1 MKISLKKTEGLL
13 KSQGDTVSVLN
24 GKLREMS
31 EKQRAFIDA
40 TNQHLADHQK
50 KIDQSLEDREKA
62 LQDSLTLLNEHSKNS
77 LETIEKKATEL
88 AGINRTTF
96 YNHYGSQYDVLAEIR
111 DWYLRD
117 IADAIESAEL
127 RDRDSMLI
135 RVTLVFE
142 YIQQNLEISRL
153 LIQNNIDETFAQRL
167 FSLPKIEGLLTET
180 MQSNPNHEYDR
191 DVISFAIYGGYKLV
205 QDWISADNRR
215 SAPEMAQLVLHLCGV
230 Q

>member
-1 MKISLKKTEGLL
+1 MGSKPNQRIALTKELIHRALILLLKTQDIHKISI
-13 KSQGDTVSVLN
+13 
-24 GKLREMS
+24 RELCS
-31 EKQRAFIDA
+31 I
-40 TNQHLADHQK
+40 
-50 KIDQSLEDREKA
+50 
-62 LQDSLTLLNEHSKNS
+62 
-77 LETIEKKATEL
+77 

-127 RDRDSMLI
+127 QDRDSVFT

-142 YIQQNLEISRL
+142 YIEQNLEISRL

-191 DVISFAIYGGYKLV
+191 DIISFAIYGGYKLV

-215 SAPEMAQLVLHLCGV
+215 SAPEMAQLVLHLCGAV
-230 Q
+230 CNRNLTK

>member
-1 MKISLKKTEGLL
+1 MRSKPNQRIALTKELIHRALILILKRQDIHKISI
-13 KSQGDTVSVLN
+13 
-24 GKLREMS
+24 RELCD
-31 EKQRAFIDA
+31 I
-40 TNQHLADHQK
+40 
-50 KIDQSLEDREKA
+50 
-62 LQDSLTLLNEHSKNS
+62 
-77 LETIEKKATEL
+77 

-96 YNHYGSQYDVLAEIR
+96 YNHYGSQYDVIAEIR

-127 RDRDSMLI
+127 QDQDSVFS

-142 YIQQNLEISRL
+142 YIEQNLEISRL

-191 DVISFAIYGGYKLV
+191 DIISFAIYGGYKLV
-205 QDWISADNRR
+205 QDWVSADNRR
-215 SAPEMAQLVLHLCGV
+215 SAPEMAQLVLHLCGAV
-230 Q
+230 CNEVFPK